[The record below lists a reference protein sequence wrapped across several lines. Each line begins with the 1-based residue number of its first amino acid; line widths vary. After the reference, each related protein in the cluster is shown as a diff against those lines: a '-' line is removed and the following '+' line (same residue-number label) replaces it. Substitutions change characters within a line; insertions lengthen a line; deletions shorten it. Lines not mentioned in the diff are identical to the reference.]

1 MLSKSLEC
9 KNVEPY
15 GLILNIHK
23 SNVMVVV
30 AKPPRVGSTYILV
43 VLANMH
49 VYVPTQLFCK
59 KKNDILPFFNMTNQE
74 RNGLSILNRTS
85 FPFVTNK
92 TKSSVNKI

>member
-1 MLSKSLEC
+1 MHNEC

-30 AKPPRVGSTYILV
+30 VEPPKVGSTYILI
-43 VLANMH
+43 VLANIACICCYTI
-49 VYVPTQLFCK
+49 VLP
-59 KKNDILPFFNMTNQE
+59 KKNDIFPFFHMTNQE

-92 TKSSVNKI
+92 TKSSIDKI

>member
-59 KKNDILPFFNMTNQE
+59 KKNDILPFFHMT
-74 RNGLSILNRTS
+74 NGLSILNRTS
-85 FPFVTNK
+85 FPFVKNK